1 MNSTTKTILM
11 LGAIALTAFGLAVA
25 QEPTGQGAP
34 EGMPPMGPPE
44 EMKQIANLV
53 GVWDYEMMMKMDKGL
68 CIWFTGIAGSGKST
82 IGKQVVKILRE
93 RGIGVEPIF

>member
-53 GVWDYEMMMKMDKGL
+53 GVWDYEMMMKMDML
-68 CIWFTGIAGSGKST
+68 MIMMAGMRMHTRETFRLIIMEST
-82 IGKQVVKILRE
+82 LMELLELWAIME
-93 RGIGVEPIF
+93 